1 MAEMEFERNGITL
14 TIANRFKKKLP
25 VLSVRFD
32 GDTTEY
38 VIAFFKTNEEA
49 KWFTEVFEEFLKGE
63 EDELD

>member
-14 TIANRFKKKLP
+14 TIGNRLKKKLP

-32 GDTTEY
+32 GDATEY

-49 KWFTEVFEEFLKGE
+49 KWFAEVFEEFLKGE
-63 EDELD
+63 EE